1 MRLVINQLPIKQSYN
16 DDSFIEKLCA
26 QINEIIVM
34 LLTPTVDVHNL
45 WTGLGK
51 FLLSFPS

>member
-1 MRLVINQLPIKQSYN
+1 MRLVINQLPIKLSYN

-34 LLTPTVDVHNL
+34 LLPATVDVHNL

-51 FLLSFPS
+51 FLLSFP